1 MTAAGLVQV
10 AVVIAL
16 AASVAAK
23 AVGQRRRGI
32 RPIVLGKAG
41 DGVLARLEPVSLAL
55 LFLWFGAVALH
66 GTGWASQL
74 FEPRLFQT
82 RAATTAGALL
92 ALGAIGLQL
101 TALLHMGRSWRIGID
116 PGSDQPLVTTG
127 VFGVSRNPIYLAL
140 DLIAAAVFLM
150 SGSLF
155 FLVSGIVVITGI
167 HVQIRREERFLA
179 SAFGDEYER
188 YRARVARYLGRR
200 EPE

>member
-10 AVVIAL
+10 AVVIVL

-23 AVGQRRRGI
+23 VVGQRRRGI
-32 RPIVLGKAG
+32 EAIVVGRAE
-41 DGVLARLEPVSLAL
+41 DGVLARLEPVSLAFV
-55 LFLWFGAVALH
+55 FLWFGAVALH
-66 GTGWASQL
+66 GTGWASPL
-74 FEPRLFQT
+74 FEPRMFQS
-82 RAATTAGALL
+82 RAASTAGALL
-92 ALGAIGLQL
+92 ALAALGLQL

-116 PGSDQPLVTTG
+116 PASDQRLVTTG
-127 VFGVSRNPIYLAL
+127 VFGISRNPIYLAI
-140 DLIAAAVFLM
+140 DLIATAVFLM

-179 SAFGDEYER
+179 SAFGEDYER

-200 EPE
+200 E

>member
-10 AVVIAL
+10 IVVIAL

-23 AVGQRRRGI
+23 AVGHRRRGI
-32 RPIVLGKAG
+32 QPIVLGKAD
-41 DGVLARLEPVSLAL
+41 DGVLARLEPLSLAL
-55 LFLWFGAVALH
+55 VFLWFGAVALH
-66 GTGWASQL
+66 GTGWAPEL

-82 RAATTAGALL
+82 RAAAAAGAIL
-92 ALGAIGLQL
+92 ALGALGLQL

-116 PGSDQPLVTTG
+116 PGSDQRLVTSG
-127 VFGVSRNPIYLAL
+127 VFGFSRNPIYLAI

-155 FLVSGIVVITGI
+155 FLVSGTVVIAGI
-167 HVQIRREERFLA
+167 HAQILREERSLA
-179 SAFGDEYER
+179 GAFGEEYER

-200 EPE
+200 D